1 MFFARAM
8 AEVME
13 NGEAVMEE
21 LPMACTM
28 CGARGAI
35 ERHHRHYDEKTGWS
49 THYNFCKTCSRET
62 WRDHTKLELR
72 PKDPKQ
78 WQARN
83 IEYVERL
90 ESTVRI
96 AQRTLYR

>member
-1 MFFARAM
+1 
-8 AEVME
+8 ME
-13 NGEAVMEE
+13 NVEEVMEE

-28 CGARGAI
+28 CGERGAI
-35 ERHHRHYDEKTGWS
+35 QRHHKHKDEKTGW
-49 THYNFCKTCSRET
+49 TNHFNFCKKCSRET
-62 WRDHTKLELR
+62 WRDHTKLELH